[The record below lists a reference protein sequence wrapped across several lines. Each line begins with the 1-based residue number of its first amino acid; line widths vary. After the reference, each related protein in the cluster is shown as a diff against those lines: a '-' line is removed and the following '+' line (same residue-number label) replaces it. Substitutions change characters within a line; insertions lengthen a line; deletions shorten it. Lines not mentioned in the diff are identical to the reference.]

1 MKREAMMRAVA
12 NRLFRNPKWLAG
24 VLLVSSLY
32 AQTPQ
37 SAGPN
42 GSRFSLRQ
50 CVDIALQNNLQVK
63 QGQLQVQSSDL
74 QYYQAKM
81 NRIPTLNAFGSQ
93 AFSSGRNI
101 NPSTNTFVE
110 RAVSSNNYQLSSSV
124 TLFNG
129 FAIQNNIKQTDL
141 FLQSSEQGLK
151 ATQNTVALTVVSNY
165 LNVLTFEEQLDI
177 ARRQVEATRG
187 QVERTQRLVNAGTVA
202 EATLFDIR
210 AQLANDE
217 LAVVNAQNNLDL
229 AKLALL
235 QTMNLP
241 GLGSPGAIQ
250 VERFQFDDPTVQP
263 YTTAP
268 QQIYEI
274 ALDNMPE
281 IKAAELRVKSDA
293 LGIDVAR
300 ASLYPTLTL
309 NGNLSTLYSSVG
321 LQRLVTDGTLIQQAV
336 PGLFV
341 NVNGAQQQVFQT
353 QQGGSYIPYSY
364 GEQLRN
370 NLNRSVS
377 LNLRIPIF
385 NNMQVRN
392 RVATA
397 TITKQNSEIAAD
409 NARLQLRQQ
418 IEQAY
423 TNMLAAAN
431 RYRATQVQVASLERA
446 FQAAESRLNAGALNS
461 VDYNIAKT
469 NLDRSRANLVQAKY
483 DYIFRTKILDFYQN
497 KPLSF

>member
-1 MKREAMMRAVA
+1 MKRVAMMRTVA
-12 NRLFRNPKWLAG
+12 NRLFRSPKWLAG
-24 VLLVSSLY
+24 VLLVSAAY
-32 AQTPQ
+32 AQPTQ

-42 GSRFSLRQ
+42 SNRFSLRQ
-50 CVDIALQNNLQVK
+50 AIDIALQNNLTVK
-63 QGQLQVQSSDL
+63 QGQLQVQNSDL
-74 QYYQAKM
+74 QFYQAKM

-101 NPSTNTFVE
+101 NPTTNTFVE
-110 RAVSSNNYQLSSSV
+110 RAVSSNNYQLSTSV
-124 TLFNG
+124 TVFNG

-141 FLQSSEQGLK
+141 FLQSSEESLK
-151 ATQNTVALTVVSNY
+151 ATQNTVALTVVQNY
-165 LNVLTFEEQLDI
+165 LNVLNNEDQLDI

-202 EATLFDIR
+202 EATLYDIR

-217 LAVVNAQNNLDL
+217 LAIVNAQNNLDL

-241 GLGSPGAIQ
+241 GTGSPGAIE
-250 VERFQFDDPTVQP
+250 VERIQFDDPAVAP
-263 YTTAP
+263 YTASP
-268 QQIYEI
+268 QQVYET
-274 ALDNMPE
+274 ALGIMPE

-300 ASLYPTLTL
+300 ASMYPSLTL

-321 LQRLVTDGTLIQQAV
+321 LQRLVSDGTLIQQPV

-341 NVNGAQQQVFQT
+341 NMNGTPQQVFQT
-353 QQGGSYIPYSY
+353 QQGGTFVPYAY

-385 NNMQVRN
+385 NNMQART
-392 RVATA
+392 RVTSA

-423 TNMLAAAN
+423 TNMLASAN
-431 RYRATQVQVASLERA
+431 RYRATQVQVASLEQA
-446 FQAAESRLNAGALNS
+446 FRAAESRLNAGALNS

>member
-1 MKREAMMRAVA
+1 MKRVAMMSAV
-12 NRLFRNPKWLAG
+12 NRLFQRPKWLAG
-24 VLLVSSLY
+24 LLLVSAAY
-32 AQTPQ
+32 AQPTQ
-37 SAGPN
+37 SVGPN
-42 GSRFSLRQ
+42 SNRFSLRQ
-50 CVDIALQNNLQVK
+50 AIDIALQNNLQVK
-63 QGQLQVQSSDL
+63 QGQLQVQNSDL

-101 NPSTNTFVE
+101 NPTTNTFVE

-141 FLQSSEQGLK
+141 FLQSTEESLK
-151 ATQNTVALTVVSNY
+151 ATQNNVALTVVQNY
-165 LNVLTFEEQLDI
+165 LNVLNNEDQLEI

-202 EATLFDIR
+202 EATLYDIR
-210 AQLANDE
+210 AQLANDQ

-241 GLGSPGAIQ
+241 GTGSPGAIG
-250 VERFQFDDPTVQP
+250 VERIQFDDPAVAP
-263 YTTAP
+263 YTASP
-268 QQIYEI
+268 QQIYETATGI
-274 ALDNMPE
+274 MPE

-293 LGIDVAR
+293 VGIDVAR
-300 ASLYPTLTL
+300 ASLYPTLSL

-321 LQRLVTDGTLIQQAV
+321 LQRLVTDGTLIRQAV
-336 PGLFV
+336 PNLFV
-341 NVNGAQQQVFQT
+341 DINGVQQQVFQT
-353 QQGGSYIPYSY
+353 QQAGTFVPYSY
-364 GEQLRN
+364 GEQIRN

-385 NNMQVRN
+385 NNMQARN
-392 RVATA
+392 RVTSA
-397 TITKQNSEIAAD
+397 TITKQNSEIAAE

-423 TNMLAAAN
+423 TNMLASAN
-431 RYRATQVQVASLERA
+431 RYQATQVQVASLEQA
-446 FQAAESRLNAGALNS
+446 FRAAESRLNAGALNS

-469 NLDRSRANLVQAKY
+469 NLDRARANLVQAKY